1 MFLLDDR
8 ALLALL
14 QEDLPH
20 GDLTSRALGIGPA
33 PGRLRMAARDP
44 MVLAGVEEAA
54 RIFALLGARAEVAAP
69 SGAERAPGAPILA
82 VEGPAEA
89 LFAGWKV
96 AQTLMEWA
104 SGLATSARALVRA
117 AAEGAPGTVVACT
130 RKTVPGTRALAF
142 KAVTAG
148 GATLHRTGLS
158 DTVLLFPEHR
168 PFAAGDLRAQLAR
181 LRAACPEKRL
191 VIEVTSIAA
200 AEAAAEGGAD
210 VIQLEKFPPEAV
222 AEAVRAL
229 EGRPVRIAAAGG
241 IHPGNAAAYA
251 AAGAQVLVTSAPY
264 QAPPRD
270 VAVTL
275 EPA

>member
-54 RIFALLGARAEVAAP
+54 RIFALLGARAEIAAP

-104 SGLATSARALVRA
+104 SGLATAAGALVRA

-148 GATLHRTGLS
+148 APRCTAPGCRTRCCSFPSTAPSRRATCGRSSRGCVPPAPRS
-158 DTVLLFPEHR
+158 
-168 PFAAGDLRAQLAR
+168 
-181 LRAACPEKRL
+181 
-191 VIEVTSIAA
+191 TSWS
-200 AEAAAEGGAD
+200 
-210 VIQLEKFPPEAV
+210 
-222 AEAVRAL
+222 R
-229 EGRPVRIAAAGG
+229 
-241 IHPGNAAAYA
+241 
-251 AAGAQVLVTSAPY
+251 
-264 QAPPRD
+264 
-270 VAVTL
+270 
-275 EPA
+275 

>member
-54 RIFALLGARAEVAAP
+54 RIFALLGARAEIAAP

-104 SGLATSARALVRA
+104 SGLATSAGPSSGPRPRARPA
-117 AAEGAPGTVVACT
+117 RWWPAPA
-130 RKTVPGTRALAF
+130 
-142 KAVTAG
+142 
-148 GATLHRTGLS
+148 
-158 DTVLLFPEHR
+158 R
-168 PFAAGDLRAQLAR
+168 PCPAR
-181 LRAACPEKRL
+181 
-191 VIEVTSIAA
+191 
-200 AEAAAEGGAD
+200 
-210 VIQLEKFPPEAV
+210 
-222 AEAVRAL
+222 
-229 EGRPVRIAAAGG
+229 GRWPSR
-241 IHPGNAAAYA
+241 
-251 AAGAQVLVTSAPY
+251 
-264 QAPPRD
+264 R
-270 VAVTL
+270 
-275 EPA
+275 